1 MSLPSNWTEAI
12 FSKLTLIYGRDFT
25 GRWEGMNICDIKTDW
40 SHELDGY
47 DKRPK
52 SIAWALDNLPQSK
65 PPTVLEFRKLCN
77 TMPQEATLL
86 LPEPKSD
93 PAFVA
98 QVLAKITE
106 APLKID
112 DRDWARRIIAR
123 HAAGDVVLPCSLKCA
138 QDALG
143 ISKKMTEAITGD

>member
-1 MSLPSNWTEAI
+1 MSLPSNWTETI

-52 SIAWALDNLPQSK
+52 SIAWALDNLPPSK

-77 TMPQEATLL
+77 TVPQEATLL

-93 PAFVA
+93 PACVA
-98 QVLAKITE
+98 QVLAKMAD
-106 APLKID
+106 APSRID
-112 DRDWARRIIAR
+112 GKDWARLIIAR
-123 HAAGDVVLPCSLKCA
+123 DAAGESIKPYNLKCA
-138 QDALG
+138 REALG
-143 ISKKMTEAITGD
+143 ITTKMAEAA

>member
-1 MSLPSNWTEAI
+1 MSLPSNWTETI

-25 GRWEGMNICDIKTDW
+25 GRCEGMNICDIKTDW

-52 SIAWALDNLPQSK
+52 SIAWALDNLPPSK

-77 TMPQEATLL
+77 TVPQEATLL

-98 QVLAKITE
+98 QVLAKMAD
-106 APLKID
+106 APSRID
-112 DRDWARRIIAR
+112 GKDWAKRIIAR
-123 HAAGDVVLPCSLKCA
+123 DADGAVVSPYSLKCA
-138 QDALG
+138 RDALG
-143 ISKKMTEAITGD
+143 ISTKMVEAA